1 MKKQIISAVAAVA
14 LAASLAMPAAAV
26 WQPSRVQQSGTGTAA
41 SAASGTTSTEL
52 EIVNNAPTGA
62 DGKVVNVETSQ
73 NPWIK
78 VTAVADALA
87 ANEKFGADLSFDQ
100 KAGELT
106 DTGLFYSTNAD
117 ANLIYAAMD
126 KADRTEAFLK
136 LFGEDALA
144 KVQAAIGEGEDVND
158 YEAAALF
165 DVTASE
171 GAKKLLNGKAVDVE
185 VALPGVKAD
194 SKLIGLHFTNGPEDP
209 ETAQETVA
217 NDFTNAK
224 LEYDVEVIDTVA
236 GDGKATITMDSFSP
250 VMILVKAEKTDA
262 AAAEATAA
270 PTEEP
275 AATEASAAP
284 SENGGNNWVLPA
296 VIAVV
301 VVAVGAV
308 VVTRRKKKVT
318 ADKK

>member
-275 AATEASAAP
+275 AATEAPAAP

-308 VVTRRKKKVT
+308 VVTRSKKKVT

>member
-1 MKKQIISAVAAVA
+1 MKKQIISTVAAVA
-14 LAASLAMPAAAV
+14 LAASLAMPAAA

-41 SAASGTTSTEL
+41 STPSGTTSTEL
-52 EIVNNAPTGA
+52 EVLNEVPTGT
-62 DGKVVNVETSQ
+62 DGKAINVETSQ

-78 VTAVADALA
+78 VTAVADTLA
-87 ANEKFGADLSFDQ
+87 ANEKFGADLSFSQ
-100 KAGELT
+100 KADELT
-106 DTGLFYSTNAD
+106 ETGLFYSTNAD
-117 ANLIYAAMD
+117 TNLIYAAMD
-126 KADRTEAFLK
+126 KAESTEAFLK

-144 KVQAAIGEGEDVND
+144 KVQAEIGEGEDLND
-158 YEAAALF
+158 YEAAAMF

-194 SKLIGLHFTNGPEDP
+194 SKLVGLHFTNGPEDP
-209 ETAQETVA
+209 EAAQETVK
-217 NDFTNAK
+217 NDFANAK
-224 LEYDVEVIDTVA
+224 LEYDVEVINTVA

-250 VMILVKAEKTDA
+250 VMILVKTEKTA

-275 AATEASAAP
+275 AATEAPAAP
-284 SENGGNNWVLPA
+284 ADNGGSNWVMPA

-308 VVTRRKKKVT
+308 VVTRSKKKTTVG
-318 ADKK
+318 KK

>member
-1 MKKQIISAVAAVA
+1 M
-14 LAASLAMPAAAV
+14 
-26 WQPSRVQQSGTGTAA
+26 
-41 SAASGTTSTEL
+41 
-52 EIVNNAPTGA
+52 
-62 DGKVVNVETSQ
+62 
-73 NPWIK
+73 
-78 VTAVADALA
+78 ADALA

-275 AATEASAAP
+275 AATEAPAAP

-308 VVTRRKKKVT
+308 VVTRSKKKTTVG
-318 ADKK
+318 KK

>member
-1 MKKQIISAVAAVA
+1 MKKQIISTVAAVA

-41 SAASGTTSTEL
+41 SAPSGTTGTEL
-52 EIVNNAPTGA
+52 EVLNEAPTGT
-62 DGKVVNVETSQ
+62 DGKAINVETSQ

-78 VTAVADALA
+78 VTAVADTLA
-87 ANEKFGADLSFDQ
+87 ANEKFGADLSFSQ

-106 DTGLFYSTNAD
+106 ETGLFYSTNAD
-117 ANLIYAAMD
+117 TNLIYAAMD
-126 KADRTEAFLK
+126 KAESTEAFLK

-144 KVQAAIGEGEDVND
+144 KVQADIGEGEDLND
-158 YEAAALF
+158 YEAAAMF

-209 ETAQETVA
+209 EAAQETVK
-217 NDFTNAK
+217 NDFANAK
-224 LEYDVEVIDTVA
+224 LEYDVEVINTVA

-250 VMILVKAEKTDA
+250 VMILVKTEKTA

-275 AATEASAAP
+275 AATEAPAAP
-284 SENGGNNWVLPA
+284 ADNGGSNWVLPA

-308 VVTRRKKKVT
+308 VVTRSKKKTT
-318 ADKK
+318 AGKK

>member
-117 ANLIYAAMD
+117 ANLIYAAMN

-301 VVAVGAV
+301 VVAIGAV
-308 VVTRRKKKVT
+308 VVTRSKKKTT
-318 ADKK
+318 AGKK

>member
-1 MKKQIISAVAAVA
+1 MKKQIISTVAAVA
-14 LAASLAMPAAAV
+14 LAASLAMPAAA

-41 SAASGTTSTEL
+41 STPSGTTSTEL
-52 EIVNNAPTGA
+52 EVVNEVPTGT
-62 DGKVVNVETSQ
+62 DGKAINVETSQ

-78 VTAVADALA
+78 VTAVADTLA
-87 ANEKFGADLSFDQ
+87 ANEKFSADLSFSQ

-106 DTGLFYSTNAD
+106 QTGLFYSTNAD
-117 ANLIYAAMD
+117 TNLIYAAMD
-126 KADRTEAFLK
+126 KAESTEAFLK

-144 KVQAAIGEGEDVND
+144 KVQADIGEGEDLND
-158 YEAAALF
+158 YEAAAMF

-209 ETAQETVA
+209 EAAQETVK
-217 NDFTNAK
+217 NDFANAK
-224 LEYDVEVIDTVA
+224 LEYDVEVINTVA

-250 VMILVKAEKTDA
+250 VMILVKTEKTA
-262 AAAEATAA
+262 VAAEATAA

-275 AATEASAAP
+275 AATEAPAAP
-284 SENGGNNWVLPA
+284 ADNGGSNWVLPA

-308 VVTRRKKKVT
+308 VVTRSKKKTT
-318 ADKK
+318 AGKK

>member
-275 AATEASAAP
+275 AATEAPAAP
-284 SENGGNNWVLPA
+284 ADNGGSNWVLPA

-308 VVTRRKKKVT
+308 VVTRSKKKTTVG
-318 ADKK
+318 KK

>member
-1 MKKQIISAVAAVA
+1 MKKQIISTVAAVA
-14 LAASLAMPAAAV
+14 LAASLAMPAAA

-41 SAASGTTSTEL
+41 STPSGTTSTEL
-52 EIVNNAPTGA
+52 EVLNEVPTGT
-62 DGKVVNVETSQ
+62 DGKAINVETSQ

-87 ANEKFGADLSFDQ
+87 ANEKFSADLSFSQ

-117 ANLIYAAMD
+117 TNLIYAAMD

-144 KVQAAIGEGEDVND
+144 KVQAAIGEGEDLND

-171 GAKKLLNGKAVDVE
+171 GEKKLLNGKAVDVE

-250 VMILVKAEKTDA
+250 VMILVKTEKTAA

-275 AATEASAAP
+275 AATEAPAAP
-284 SENGGNNWVLPA
+284 ADNGGSNWVLPA

-308 VVTRRKKKVT
+308 VATRSKKKTTVG
-318 ADKK
+318 KK

>member
-1 MKKQIISAVAAVA
+1 MKKQIISTVAAVA
-14 LAASLAMPAAAV
+14 LAASLAMPAAA

-41 SAASGTTSTEL
+41 STPSGTTSTEL

-209 ETAQETVA
+209 EAAQETVA

-275 AATEASAAP
+275 AAAEAPAAP

-308 VVTRRKKKVT
+308 VVTRSKKKVT

>member
-1 MKKQIISAVAAVA
+1 MKKQIISTVAAVA

-41 SAASGTTSTEL
+41 STPSGTTSTEL
-52 EIVNNAPTGA
+52 EVMNEAPTGT
-62 DGKVVNVETSQ
+62 DGKAINVETSQ

-78 VTAVADALA
+78 VTAVADTLA
-87 ANEKFGADLSFDQ
+87 ANEKFGADLSFSQ

-106 DTGLFYSTNAD
+106 ETGLFYSTNAD
-117 ANLIYAAMD
+117 TNLIYAAMD
-126 KADRTEAFLK
+126 KAESTEAFLK

-144 KVQAAIGEGEDVND
+144 KVQAEIGEGEDLND

-209 ETAQETVA
+209 EAAQETVK
-217 NDFTNAK
+217 NDFANAK

-236 GDGKATITMDSFSP
+236 GDSKATITMDSFSP
-250 VMILVKAEKTDA
+250 VMILVKTEKTA
-262 AAAEATAA
+262 AAAEATAT

-275 AATEASAAP
+275 AATEAPAAP
-284 SENGGNNWVLPA
+284 ADNGGSNWVLPA

-308 VVTRRKKKVT
+308 VVTRSKKKTTVG
-318 ADKK
+318 KK

>member
-1 MKKQIISAVAAVA
+1 MKKQIISTVAAVA
-14 LAASLAMPAAAV
+14 LAASLAMPAAA

-41 SAASGTTSTEL
+41 STPSGTTSTEL
-52 EIVNNAPTGA
+52 EVMNEAPTGT
-62 DGKVVNVETSQ
+62 DGKAINVETSQ

-87 ANEKFGADLSFDQ
+87 ANEKFSADLSFSQ

-106 DTGLFYSTNAD
+106 ETGLFYSTNAD
-117 ANLIYAAMD
+117 TNLIYAAMD
-126 KADRTEAFLK
+126 KAESTEAFLK

-144 KVQAAIGEGEDVND
+144 KVQADLGEGEDLND

-194 SKLIGLHFTNGPEDP
+194 SKLVGLHFTNGPEDP
-209 ETAQETVA
+209 EAAQETVK
-217 NDFTNAK
+217 NDSANAK
-224 LEYDVEVIDTVA
+224 LEYDVEVINTVA
-236 GDGKATITMDSFSP
+236 GDSKATITMDSFSP
-250 VMILVKAEKTDA
+250 VMILVKTEKTAA

-275 AATEASAAP
+275 AATEAPAAP
-284 SENGGNNWVLPA
+284 ADNGGSNWVLPA

-308 VVTRRKKKVT
+308 VVTRSKKKTT
-318 ADKK
+318 AGKK

>member
-144 KVQAAIGEGEDVND
+144 KVQAALGEGEDVND

-275 AATEASAAP
+275 AATEAPAAP
-284 SENGGNNWVLPA
+284 ADNGGSNWVLPA

-308 VVTRRKKKVT
+308 VVTRSKKKTTVG
-318 ADKK
+318 KK

>member
-1 MKKQIISAVAAVA
+1 MKKQIISTVAAVA

-41 SAASGTTSTEL
+41 STPSGTTSTEL
-52 EIVNNAPTGA
+52 EVVNEVPTGT
-62 DGKVVNVETSQ
+62 DGKAINVETSQ

-78 VTAVADALA
+78 VTAVADTLA
-87 ANEKFGADLSFDQ
+87 ANEKFGADLSFSQ

-106 DTGLFYSTNAD
+106 ETGLFYSTNAD
-117 ANLIYAAMD
+117 TNLIYAAMD
-126 KADRTEAFLK
+126 KAESTEAFLK

-144 KVQAAIGEGEDVND
+144 KVQADIGEGEDLND

-194 SKLIGLHFTNGPEDP
+194 SKLVGLHFTNGPEDP
-209 ETAQETVA
+209 EAAQETVK
-217 NDFTNAK
+217 NDFANAK
-224 LEYDVEVIDTVA
+224 MEYDVEVINTVA

-250 VMILVKAEKTDA
+250 VMILVKTEKTA

-275 AATEASAAP
+275 AATEAPAAP
-284 SENGGNNWVLPA
+284 ADNGGSNWVLPA

-308 VVTRRKKKVT
+308 VVTRSKKKTTVG
-318 ADKK
+318 KK

>member
-1 MKKQIISAVAAVA
+1 MKKQIISTVAAVA

-41 SAASGTTSTEL
+41 STPSGTTSTEL
-52 EIVNNAPTGA
+52 EVVNEVPTGT
-62 DGKVVNVETSQ
+62 DGKAINVETSQ

-78 VTAVADALA
+78 VTAVADTLA
-87 ANEKFGADLSFDQ
+87 ANEKFGADLSFSQ

-106 DTGLFYSTNAD
+106 ETGLFYSTNAD
-117 ANLIYAAMD
+117 TNLIYAAMD
-126 KADRTEAFLK
+126 KAESTEAFLK

-144 KVQAAIGEGEDVND
+144 KVQAAIGEGEDLND
-158 YEAAALF
+158 YEAAAMF

-194 SKLIGLHFTNGPEDP
+194 SKLVGLHFTNGPEDP
-209 ETAQETVA
+209 EAAQETVK
-217 NDFTNAK
+217 NDFANAK

-236 GDGKATITMDSFSP
+236 GDSKATITMDSFSP
-250 VMILVKAEKTDA
+250 VMILVKTEKTA

-275 AATEASAAP
+275 AATEAPAAP
-284 SENGGNNWVLPA
+284 ADNGGSNWVLPA

-308 VVTRRKKKVT
+308 VATRSKKKTT
-318 ADKK
+318 AGKK

>member
-224 LEYDVEVIDTVA
+224 LEYDVEVIDTIA

-275 AATEASAAP
+275 AATEAPAAP
-284 SENGGNNWVLPA
+284 ADNGGSNWVLPA

-308 VVTRRKKKVT
+308 VVTRSKKKTTVG
-318 ADKK
+318 KK

>member
-1 MKKQIISAVAAVA
+1 MKKQIISTVAAVA

-41 SAASGTTSTEL
+41 STPSGTTSTEL
-52 EIVNNAPTGA
+52 EVVNEVPTGT
-62 DGKVVNVETSQ
+62 DGKAINVETSQ

-78 VTAVADALA
+78 VTAVADTLA
-87 ANEKFGADLSFDQ
+87 ANEKFGADLSFSQ

-106 DTGLFYSTNAD
+106 ETGLFYSTNAD
-117 ANLIYAAMD
+117 TNLIYAAMD
-126 KADRTEAFLK
+126 KAESTEAFLK

-144 KVQAAIGEGEDVND
+144 KVQADIGEGEDLND

-194 SKLIGLHFTNGPEDP
+194 SKLVGLHFTNGPEDP
-209 ETAQETVA
+209 EAVQETVK
-217 NDFTNAK
+217 NDFANAK
-224 LEYDVEVIDTVA
+224 LEYDVEVINTVA

-250 VMILVKAEKTDA
+250 VMILVKTEKTA

-275 AATEASAAP
+275 AATEAPAAP
-284 SENGGNNWVLPA
+284 ADNGGSNWVLPA

-308 VVTRRKKKVT
+308 VVTRSKKKTTVG
-318 ADKK
+318 KK

>member
-1 MKKQIISAVAAVA
+1 MKKQIISTVAAVA

-41 SAASGTTSTEL
+41 SAPSGTTGTEL
-52 EIVNNAPTGA
+52 EVLNEVPTGT
-62 DGKVVNVETSQ
+62 DGKAINVETSQ

-78 VTAVADALA
+78 VTAVADTLA
-87 ANEKFGADLSFDQ
+87 ANEKFGADLSFSQ

-106 DTGLFYSTNAD
+106 ETGLFYSTNAD
-117 ANLIYAAMD
+117 TNLIYAAMD
-126 KADRTEAFLK
+126 KAESTEAFLK

-144 KVQAAIGEGEDVND
+144 KVQADLGEGEDLND
-158 YEAAALF
+158 YEAAAMF

-194 SKLIGLHFTNGPEDP
+194 SKLIGLHFTNGPEDS
-209 ETAQETVA
+209 EAAQETVK
-217 NDFTNAK
+217 NDFANAK
-224 LEYDVEVIDTVA
+224 LEYDVEVINTVA
-236 GDGKATITMDSFSP
+236 GNGKATITMDSFSP
-250 VMILVKAEKTDA
+250 VMILVKTEKTA

-275 AATEASAAP
+275 AATEAPAAP
-284 SENGGNNWVLPA
+284 ADNGGSNWVLPA

-308 VVTRRKKKVT
+308 VVTRSKKKTT
-318 ADKK
+318 AGKK

>member
-14 LAASLAMPAAAV
+14 LAASLAMPAAAA

-209 ETAQETVA
+209 EAAQETVA

-275 AATEASAAP
+275 AAAEAPAAP

-308 VVTRRKKKVT
+308 VVTRSKKKVT

>member
-1 MKKQIISAVAAVA
+1 MKKQIISMVAAVA
-14 LAASLAMPAAAV
+14 LAASLAMPAAA

-41 SAASGTTSTEL
+41 STPSGTTSTEL
-52 EIVNNAPTGA
+52 EVVNEAPTGT
-62 DGKVVNVETSQ
+62 DGKAINVETSQ

-78 VTAVADALA
+78 VTAVADTLA
-87 ANEKFGADLSFDQ
+87 ANEKFGADLSFSQ

-106 DTGLFYSTNAD
+106 QTGLFYSTNAD
-117 ANLIYAAMD
+117 TNLIYAAMD
-126 KADRTEAFLK
+126 KAESTEAFLK

-144 KVQAAIGEGEDVND
+144 KVQADIGEGEDLND

-185 VALPGVKAD
+185 VSLPGVKAD
-194 SKLIGLHFTNGPEDP
+194 SKLIGLHFTNGPENP
-209 ETAQETVA
+209 EAAQETVK
-217 NDFTNAK
+217 NDFANAK
-224 LEYDVEVIDTVA
+224 LEYNVEVIDTVA

-250 VMILVKAEKTDA
+250 VMILVKTAKTA

-275 AATEASAAP
+275 AATEAPAAP
-284 SENGGNNWVLPA
+284 ADNGGSNWVLPA

-308 VVTRRKKKVT
+308 VVTRSKKKTT
-318 ADKK
+318 AGKK

>member
-194 SKLIGLHFTNGPEDP
+194 SKLVGLHFTNGPEDP
-209 ETAQETVA
+209 EAAQETVK
-217 NDFTNAK
+217 NDFANAK
-224 LEYDVEVIDTVA
+224 LEYDVEVIDTVV
-236 GDGKATITMDSFSP
+236 GDSKATITMDSFSP

-275 AATEASAAP
+275 AATEAPAAP
-284 SENGGNNWVLPA
+284 ADNGGSNWVLPA

-308 VVTRRKKKVT
+308 VVTRSKKKTTVG
-318 ADKK
+318 KK

>member
-1 MKKQIISAVAAVA
+1 MKKQIISMVAAVA
-14 LAASLAMPAAAV
+14 LAASLAMPAAA

-41 SAASGTTSTEL
+41 STPSGTTSTEL
-52 EIVNNAPTGA
+52 EVVNEAPTGT
-62 DGKVVNVETSQ
+62 DGKAINVETSQ

-87 ANEKFGADLSFDQ
+87 ANEKFSADLSFSQ

-106 DTGLFYSTNAD
+106 ETGLFYSTNAD
-117 ANLIYAAMD
+117 TNLIYAAMD
-126 KADRTEAFLK
+126 KAESTEAFLK

-144 KVQAAIGEGEDVND
+144 KVQAEIGEGEDLND

-209 ETAQETVA
+209 EAAQETVK
-217 NDFTNAK
+217 NDFANAK
-224 LEYDVEVIDTVA
+224 LEYDVEVINTVA
-236 GDGKATITMDSFSP
+236 GDSKATITMDSFSP
-250 VMILVKAEKTDA
+250 VMILVKTEKTA
-262 AAAEATAA
+262 VAAEATAA

-275 AATEASAAP
+275 AATEAPAAP
-284 SENGGNNWVLPA
+284 ADNGGSNWVLPA

-308 VVTRRKKKVT
+308 VVTRSKKKTT
-318 ADKK
+318 AGKK

>member
-1 MKKQIISAVAAVA
+1 MKKQIISTVAAVA
-14 LAASLAMPAAAV
+14 LAASLAMPAAA

-41 SAASGTTSTEL
+41 STPSGTTSTEL
-52 EIVNNAPTGA
+52 EVMNEAPTGT
-62 DGKVVNVETSQ
+62 DGKAINVETSQ

-78 VTAVADALA
+78 VTAVADTLA
-87 ANEKFGADLSFDQ
+87 ANEKFGADLSFSQ

-106 DTGLFYSTNAD
+106 QTGLFYSTNAD
-117 ANLIYAAMD
+117 TNLIYAAMD
-126 KADRTEAFLK
+126 KAESTEAFLK

-144 KVQAAIGEGEDVND
+144 KMQADIGEGEDLND

-194 SKLIGLHFTNGPEDP
+194 SKLVGLHFTNGPEDP
-209 ETAQETVA
+209 EAAQETVK
-217 NDFTNAK
+217 NDFANAK

-250 VMILVKAEKTDA
+250 VMILVKTEKTA

-275 AATEASAAP
+275 AATEAPAAP
-284 SENGGNNWVLPA
+284 ADNGGSNWVLPA

-308 VVTRRKKKVT
+308 VVTRSKKKTT
-318 ADKK
+318 AGKK

>member
-144 KVQAAIGEGEDVND
+144 KVQAALGEGEDVND

-275 AATEASAAP
+275 AATEAPAAP

-308 VVTRRKKKVT
+308 VVTRSKKKVT

>member
-275 AATEASAAP
+275 AATEAPAAP

-308 VVTRRKKKVT
+308 VVTRSKKKTTVG
-318 ADKK
+318 KK

>member
-1 MKKQIISAVAAVA
+1 MKKQIISTVAAVA

-308 VVTRRKKKVT
+308 VVTRSKKKTTVG
-318 ADKK
+318 KK

>member
-1 MKKQIISAVAAVA
+1 MKKQIISTVAAVA
-14 LAASLAMPAAAV
+14 LAASLAMPAAA

-41 SAASGTTSTEL
+41 STPSGTTSTEL
-52 EIVNNAPTGA
+52 EVVNEVPTGT
-62 DGKVVNVETSQ
+62 DGKAINVETSQ

-78 VTAVADALA
+78 VTAVADTLA
-87 ANEKFGADLSFDQ
+87 ANEKFGADLSFSQ

-106 DTGLFYSTNAD
+106 ETGLFYSTNAD
-117 ANLIYAAMD
+117 TNLIYAAMD
-126 KADRTEAFLK
+126 KAESTEAFLK

-144 KVQAAIGEGEDVND
+144 KVQAEIGEGEDLND
-158 YEAAALF
+158 YEAAAMF

-194 SKLIGLHFTNGPEDP
+194 SKLVGLHFTNGPEDP
-209 ETAQETVA
+209 EAAQETVK
-217 NDFTNAK
+217 NDFANAK
-224 LEYDVEVIDTVA
+224 LEYDVEVINTVA

-250 VMILVKAEKTDA
+250 VMILVKTEKTA

-275 AATEASAAP
+275 AATEAPAAP
-284 SENGGNNWVLPA
+284 ADNGGSNWVLPA

-308 VVTRRKKKVT
+308 VATRSKKKTT
-318 ADKK
+318 AGKK

>member
-1 MKKQIISAVAAVA
+1 M
-14 LAASLAMPAAAV
+14 
-26 WQPSRVQQSGTGTAA
+26 
-41 SAASGTTSTEL
+41 
-52 EIVNNAPTGA
+52 
-62 DGKVVNVETSQ
+62 
-73 NPWIK
+73 
-78 VTAVADALA
+78 TAVADALA

-275 AATEASAAP
+275 TATEAPAAP

-308 VVTRRKKKVT
+308 VVTRSKKKVT

>member
-144 KVQAAIGEGEDVND
+144 KVQAALGEGEDVND

-275 AATEASAAP
+275 AATEAPAAP

-308 VVTRRKKKVT
+308 VVTRSKKKTTVG
-318 ADKK
+318 KK

>member
-1 MKKQIISAVAAVA
+1 MKKQIISTVAAVA

-41 SAASGTTSTEL
+41 SAPSGTTSTEL
-52 EIVNNAPTGA
+52 EVVNEVPTGT
-62 DGKVVNVETSQ
+62 DGKAINVETSQ

-78 VTAVADALA
+78 VTAVADTLA
-87 ANEKFGADLSFDQ
+87 ANEKFGADLSFSQ

-106 DTGLFYSTNAD
+106 ETGLFYSTNAD
-117 ANLIYAAMD
+117 TNLIYAAMD
-126 KADRTEAFLK
+126 KAESTEAFLK

-144 KVQAAIGEGEDVND
+144 KVQAEIGEGEDLND

-171 GAKKLLNGKAVDVE
+171 GAKKQLNGKPVDVE

-194 SKLIGLHFTNGPEDP
+194 SKLVGLHFTNGPEDP
-209 ETAQETVA
+209 EAAQETVK
-217 NDFTNAK
+217 NDFANAK
-224 LEYDVEVIDTVA
+224 LEYDVEVINTVA

-250 VMILVKAEKTDA
+250 VMILVKTEKTA

-275 AATEASAAP
+275 AATEAPAAP
-284 SENGGNNWVLPA
+284 ADNGGSNWVLPA

-308 VVTRRKKKVT
+308 VATRSKKKTT
-318 ADKK
+318 AGKK

>member
-1 MKKQIISAVAAVA
+1 MKKQIISTVAAVA
-14 LAASLAMPAAAV
+14 LAASLAMPAAA

-41 SAASGTTSTEL
+41 STPSGTTSTEL
-52 EIVNNAPTGA
+52 EVMNEAPTGT
-62 DGKVVNVETSQ
+62 DGKAINVETSQ

-87 ANEKFGADLSFDQ
+87 ANEKFSADLSFSQ

-106 DTGLFYSTNAD
+106 ETGLFYSTNAD
-117 ANLIYAAMD
+117 TNLIYAAMD
-126 KADRTEAFLK
+126 KAESTEAFLK

-144 KVQAAIGEGEDVND
+144 KVQAEIGEGEDLND

-194 SKLIGLHFTNGPEDP
+194 SKLVGLHFTNGPEDS
-209 ETAQETVA
+209 EAAQETVK
-217 NDFTNAK
+217 NDFANAK
-224 LEYDVEVIDTVA
+224 LEYDVEVINTVA

-250 VMILVKAEKTDA
+250 VMILVKTEKTA

-275 AATEASAAP
+275 AATEAPAAP
-284 SENGGNNWVLPA
+284 ADNGGSNWVLPA

-308 VVTRRKKKVT
+308 VVTRSKKKTTVG
-318 ADKK
+318 KK

>member
-1 MKKQIISAVAAVA
+1 MKKQIISTVAAVA
-14 LAASLAMPAAAV
+14 LAASLAMPAAA

-41 SAASGTTSTEL
+41 STPSGTTSTQL
-52 EIVNNAPTGA
+52 EVMNEAPTGT
-62 DGKVVNVETSQ
+62 DGKAINVETSQ

-78 VTAVADALA
+78 VTAVADTLA
-87 ANEKFGADLSFDQ
+87 ANEKFGADLSFSQ

-106 DTGLFYSTNAD
+106 QTGLFYSTNAD
-117 ANLIYAAMD
+117 TNLIYAAMD
-126 KADRTEAFLK
+126 KAESTEAFLK

-144 KVQAAIGEGEDVND
+144 KVQADLGEGEDLND
-158 YEAAALF
+158 YEAAAMF

-194 SKLIGLHFTNGPEDP
+194 SKLVGLHFTNGPEDP
-209 ETAQETVA
+209 EAAQETVK
-217 NDFTNAK
+217 NDFANAK
-224 LEYDVEVIDTVA
+224 LEYNVEVINTVA

-250 VMILVKAEKTDA
+250 VMILVKTEKTAA

-275 AATEASAAP
+275 AATEAPAAP
-284 SENGGNNWVLPA
+284 ADNGGSNWVLPA

-308 VVTRRKKKVT
+308 VATRSKKKTT
-318 ADKK
+318 AGKK

>member
-1 MKKQIISAVAAVA
+1 MKKQIISTVAAVA

-41 SAASGTTSTEL
+41 STPSGTTSTEL
-52 EIVNNAPTGA
+52 EVVNEVPTGT
-62 DGKVVNVETSQ
+62 DGKAINVETSQ

-78 VTAVADALA
+78 VTAVADTLA
-87 ANEKFGADLSFDQ
+87 ANEKFGADLSFSQ

-106 DTGLFYSTNAD
+106 ETGLFYSTNAD
-117 ANLIYAAMD
+117 TNLIYAAMD
-126 KADRTEAFLK
+126 KAESTEAFLK

-144 KVQAAIGEGEDVND
+144 KVQADIGEGEDLND

-171 GAKKLLNGKAVDVE
+171 GAKKLLNGKAADVE

-194 SKLIGLHFTNGPEDP
+194 SKLVGLHFTNGPEDP
-209 ETAQETVA
+209 EAAQETVK
-217 NDFTNAK
+217 NDFANAK

-250 VMILVKAEKTDA
+250 VMILVKTEKTAA

-275 AATEASAAP
+275 AATEAPAAP
-284 SENGGNNWVLPA
+284 ADNGGSNWVLPA

-308 VVTRRKKKVT
+308 VVTRSKKKTT
-318 ADKK
+318 AGKK

>member
-1 MKKQIISAVAAVA
+1 MKKQIISTVAAVA
-14 LAASLAMPAAAV
+14 LAASLAMPAAAA

-41 SAASGTTSTEL
+41 STPSGTTSTEL
-52 EIVNNAPTGA
+52 EVLNEVPTGT
-62 DGKVVNVETSQ
+62 DGKAINVETSQ

-78 VTAVADALA
+78 VTAVADTLA
-87 ANEKFGADLSFDQ
+87 ANEKFGADLSFSQ

-106 DTGLFYSTNAD
+106 ETGLFYSTNAD
-117 ANLIYAAMD
+117 TNLIYAAMD
-126 KADRTEAFLK
+126 KAGSTEAFLK

-144 KVQAAIGEGEDVND
+144 KVQADIGEGEDLND
-158 YEAAALF
+158 YEAAAMF

-185 VALPGVKAD
+185 VALPCVKAD

-209 ETAQETVA
+209 EAAQETVK
-217 NDFTNAK
+217 NDFANAK
-224 LEYDVEVIDTVA
+224 LEYDVEVINTVA
-236 GDGKATITMDSFSP
+236 GDSKATITMDSFSP
-250 VMILVKAEKTDA
+250 VMILVKTEKTA

-275 AATEASAAP
+275 AATEAPAAP
-284 SENGGNNWVLPA
+284 ADNGGSNWVLPA

-308 VVTRRKKKVT
+308 VVTRSKKKTT
-318 ADKK
+318 AGKK

>member
-224 LEYDVEVIDTVA
+224 LEYDVEVIDTIA

-275 AATEASAAP
+275 AATEASADP

-308 VVTRRKKKVT
+308 VVTRSKKKVT

>member
-1 MKKQIISAVAAVA
+1 MKKQIISTVAAVA

-41 SAASGTTSTEL
+41 STPSGTTSTEL
-52 EIVNNAPTGA
+52 EVVNEVPTGT
-62 DGKVVNVETSQ
+62 DGKAINVETSQ

-78 VTAVADALA
+78 VTAVADTLA
-87 ANEKFGADLSFDQ
+87 ANEKFGADLSFSQ

-106 DTGLFYSTNAD
+106 ETGLFYSTNAD
-117 ANLIYAAMD
+117 TNLIYAAMD
-126 KADRTEAFLK
+126 KAESTEAFLK

-144 KVQAAIGEGEDVND
+144 KVQAEIGEGEDLND
-158 YEAAALF
+158 YEAAAMF

-194 SKLIGLHFTNGPEDP
+194 SKLVGLHFTNGPEDS
-209 ETAQETVA
+209 EAALETVK
-217 NDFTNAK
+217 NDFANAK
-224 LEYDVEVIDTVA
+224 LEYDVEVINTVA

-250 VMILVKAEKTDA
+250 VMILVKTEKTA

-275 AATEASAAP
+275 AATEAPAAP
-284 SENGGNNWVLPA
+284 ADNGGSNWVLPA

-301 VVAVGAV
+301 VVVVGAV
-308 VVTRRKKKVT
+308 VATRSKKKTT
-318 ADKK
+318 AGKK

>member
-117 ANLIYAAMD
+117 ANLIYAAMN

-224 LEYDVEVIDTVA
+224 LEYDVEVIDTVT

-275 AATEASAAP
+275 TATEAPAAP
-284 SENGGNNWVLPA
+284 SENGGSNWVLPA

-308 VVTRRKKKVT
+308 VVTRSKKKTTVG
-318 ADKK
+318 KK

>member
-1 MKKQIISAVAAVA
+1 MKKQIISTVAAVA

-144 KVQAAIGEGEDVND
+144 KVQAEIGEGEDLND

-209 ETAQETVA
+209 ETAQETVV

-236 GDGKATITMDSFSP
+236 SDGKATITMDSFSP
-250 VMILVKAEKTDA
+250 VMILVKTEKTAA

-275 AATEASAAP
+275 AATEAPAAP
-284 SENGGNNWVLPA
+284 ADNGGSNWVLPA

-308 VVTRRKKKVT
+308 VVTRSKKKTTVG
-318 ADKK
+318 KK